1 MEFMKKNFFH
11 VILGRLIKMLLAC
24 ILGILMGVWVFE
36 STSVVNLFF
45 VLGQIVNFL
54 IVMTLI
60 VSHLVYKKI
69 EELINNSDK

>member
-1 MEFMKKNFFH
+1 MKKNFFH
-11 VILGRLIKMLLAC
+11 VILGRLIKMLLVC
-24 ILGILMGVWVFE
+24 TFGILIGVWVFH

-54 IVMTLI
+54 IVTTLI

-69 EELINNSDK
+69 EELMNNSNK

>member
-1 MEFMKKNFFH
+1 MEFMKRNFFH
-11 VILGRLIKMLLAC
+11 VVLGRLIKMLLVC
-24 ILGILMGVWVFE
+24 TLGILMGVWVFH

-45 VLGQIVNFL
+45 ILGQIVNFL

-69 EELINNSDK
+69 DELINNGGK

>member
-1 MEFMKKNFFH
+1 MEFMRKNFFH
-11 VILGRLIKMLLAC
+11 VILGRLIKLLLVC
-24 ILGILMGVWVFE
+24 TLGILMGVWVFE
-36 STSVVNLFF
+36 SASVVNLFF

-69 EELINNSDK
+69 DELMNNNGK

>member
-11 VILGRLIKMLLAC
+11 IILSRLIKLLLVC
-24 ILGILMGVWVFE
+24 TLGILMGVWVFH

-60 VSHLVYKKI
+60 VSHLVYTKI
-69 EELINNSDK
+69 DELINNGGK

>member
-11 VILGRLIKMLLAC
+11 VILGKLIRLLLVC
-24 ILGILMGVWVFE
+24 TLGILMGVWVFH

-54 IVMTLI
+54 IVTTLI